1 MVTARR
7 KRRCNGVESGVEG
20 LQCFLGDGN
29 GVVMV
34 AVNPAFSFGTEA
46 GVVVGLSREVIAALV
61 GLAPIAAS
69 VNASIM

>member
-1 MVTARR
+1 
-7 KRRCNGVESGVEG
+7 
-20 LQCFLGDGN
+20 
-29 GVVMV
+29 MV